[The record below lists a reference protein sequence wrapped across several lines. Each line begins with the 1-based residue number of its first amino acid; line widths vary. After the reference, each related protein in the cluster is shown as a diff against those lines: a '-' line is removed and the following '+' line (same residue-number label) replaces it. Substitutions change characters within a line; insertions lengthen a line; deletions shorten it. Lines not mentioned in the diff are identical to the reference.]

1 MTVADNNQHYNLE
14 QVEPG
19 MKLAED
25 IINQRGNV
33 LIAEGTILD
42 KSLLAHLLR
51 LGVKDVQIETTTSEQ
66 AQTPK
71 VTLEEIKMQHLSNA
85 VQKIKESFRI
95 IEKYKKIP
103 IKILQDITDNELWPL
118 VSKHL
123 SINYTNLEH
132 SKKDYLYDHS
142 VNVALLSGLL
152 GLWSGY
158 NKNQISELILTGLLH
173 DIGKTQIPPEILNK
187 PENLTKDELKV
198 MQLHATYSFS
208 LIKEVAAIPQNVK
221 FAVLQHHER
230 LDGSGYP
237 GHFKQEKIHP
247 YARVVAIADIYDAM
261 TSERNYSHKN
271 NPFTAVQV
279 LTKDMYSK
287 LDATLCTTFLTAF
300 CNCIIGNKVQLKDGR
315 EGEIIY
321 TGHFLN
327 FNLMIRMENNECLP
341 ISDWQSIKEVTAFPT
356 KSQENENQA

>member
-1 MTVADNNQHYNLE
+1 MADNNQHYNLE

-19 MKLAED
+19 MRLAED

-66 AQTPK
+66 EQAQTPE

-341 ISDWQSIKEVTAFPT
+341 ISDWQSIKEVTAFPI
-356 KSQENENQA
+356 KSQENENHA